1 MTPNFPPL
9 SPWQNAGRLLL
20 GGALAF
26 AGVSH
31 LTFARDEFQA
41 QVPKSLPLNEDFVVL
56 ASGVAEISLGAA
68 LVALLGGRAF
78 ALVRRVQEKES
89 PA

>member
-1 MTPNFPPL
+1 MNRRTL
-9 SPWQNAGRLLL
+9 
-20 GGALAF
+20 
-26 AGVSH
+26 
-31 LTFARDEFQA
+31 
-41 QVPKSLPLNEDFVVL
+41 L
-56 ASGVAEISLGAA
+56 ASAAAAA